1 MAKRATMLHL
11 GAMNRPL
18 VPAEQMADRFDRC
31 YTLNFTTVAELRGP
45 LSEDGLVEAL
55 RCLERRHPLLR
66 ARIDRDGPVL
76 AFVLG
81 EASELALTVVDA
93 ERGQVPA
100 LVRASIEHSVW
111 DDAGPRGE
119 LVWLRHGQDWST
131 LLLRLHHVVSDGS
144 SGMLAMRD
152 LLTFVAA
159 PELSSVEPLA
169 SPGQDSFF
177 PASHAAQREAFLAAP
192 APRGG
197 AAVEPPFRLS
207 NFGQSSWTER
217 RVISHRI
224 QLDPAQSTALAAR
237 ARVDGAT
244 VHGALCAALAQSIA
258 LERGEVCRQVLA
270 HPVDLRRF
278 LRELDPAAPPIGD
291 RVGYYVSA
299 VASEHTVG
307 GGESLG
313 ELACAITT
321 QVRAKKEALEPL
333 LTAPIRG
340 PLFVERTRTL
350 SLDALRDLAEQKV
363 FTDTFSVT
371 NLGPLERLGLTSRV
385 GQLEL
390 VDCYFV
396 AASSILGQLSGSAVS
411 YGGRISLHVLGVSPL
426 IERAQLERVALRTV
440 TALDHYVAGSLGA

>member
-1 MAKRATMLHL
+1 
-11 GAMNRPL
+11 MNRPL
-18 VPAEQMADRFDRC
+18 VPAEQMTDRFDRC
-31 YTLNFTTVAELRGP
+31 YTLNFTTVAEVRGP
-45 LSEDGLVEAL
+45 LSEDGLHQAL

-66 ARIDRDGPVL
+66 ARIDREGATPS
-76 AFVLG
+76 FVLG
-81 EASELALTVVDA
+81 EASPLPLRVVDV

-100 LVRASIEHSVW
+100 LARASIEHSVW

-152 LLTFVAA
+152 LLAFVAA
-159 PELSSVEPLA
+159 PALSSVEPLA
-169 SPGQDSFF
+169 SPGQDAFF
-177 PASHAAQREAFLAAP
+177 PSSHAAQREAVLAAP
-192 APRGG
+192 APPRG
-197 AAVEPPFRLS
+197 AVEPPFRLS
-207 NFGQSSWTER
+207 TFGQGSWTER

-237 ARVDGAT
+237 ARVDEAT

-258 LERGEVCRQVLA
+258 AERGAACRQVLG

-278 LRELDPAAPPIGD
+278 LRELDPAAPP
-291 RVGYYVSA
+291 VGECVGCYVSA

-307 GGESLG
+307 SGESLG
-313 ELACAITT
+313 ELAFAITA
-321 QVRAKKEALEPL
+321 QVRAKKRALEPL
-333 LTAPIRG
+333 LTSPIRG
-340 PLFVERTRTL
+340 PLFVERTRTM

-363 FTDTFSVT
+363 FTDTFSLT

-385 GQLEL
+385 GRLEV

-396 AASSILGQLSGSAVS
+396 AASSILAQLSASAVS
-411 YGGRISLHVLGVSPL
+411 FAGRISLHVLGVSPL
-426 IERAQLERVALRTV
+426 IERAQLERVVLRTA
-440 TALDHYVAGSLGA
+440 TALDLYVAESLGL